1 MYPRNISSALQLV
14 IITLALCALSSP
26 ALAQTC
32 TASASANAGDEI
44 TVRAI
49 LHTTDANENGEGEP
63 LTVSISNGGPTT
75 TFPDY
80 EVTHTFI
87 FKAVSTAPVT
97 AIGTIVGFDGDES
110 CQVSVS
116 VNTKHRI
123 TKKDVLRAIAN
134 GFGRAAVFSGVLA
147 AGCAEN
153 LIAARFCLPYAGTT
167 AAITGAI
174 AYFATE
180 FLAQDPI
187 DLNFTVIPVPVPAPF
202 TPVMAG
208 NGFTQADA
216 DAMNAQLRNEAKI
229 LGVLRAIDTSINRA
243 AGAAS
248 VGDAFWEQKQVEAI
262 NGFMFQLGALLTQ
275 EANAREALVAL
286 LTAENFPVVAISPQ
300 QVLSFEQR
308 LASQG
313 WSANELALL
322 HQIGAD
328 DAFINAMKPLIF
340 TQDINQVAGTL
351 PAAIANPTLIS
362 TLRQAGRDL
371 TPFVGVP
378 GNANCH
384 GTSVSALA
392 KQYGGMA
399 KAAKA
404 LGFNSVNELENA
416 ITGFCGN

>member
-1 MYPRNISSALQLV
+1 MSSALRLAV
-14 IITLALCALSSP
+14 IILALCALSSP
-26 ALAQTC
+26 AIAQTC
-32 TASASANAGDEI
+32 SASASANAGDEI
-44 TVRAI
+44 TVLAI
-49 LHTTDANENGEGEP
+49 LRTTDANENGEGEP

-97 AIGTIVGFDGDES
+97 AVGTISGFDGDES
-110 CQVSVS
+110 CQLSVS
-116 VNTKHRI
+116 VNTKHPI
-123 TKKDVLRAIAN
+123 TKKDVLRAIVT
-134 GFGRAAVFSGVLA
+134 GFGTAATFSGVLA

-167 AAITGAI
+167 AAITGGI
-174 AYFATE
+174 AFLATE
-180 FLAQDPI
+180 LLARDPI
-187 DLNFTVIPVPVPAPF
+187 DLNFTVIPMPVPAPF
-202 TPVMAG
+202 TPVTAG

-216 DAMNAQLRNEAKI
+216 NAMNAQLGNEAKI
-229 LGVLRAIDTSINRA
+229 LGVLRATDTSINRA

-248 VGDAFWEQKQVEAI
+248 VGNTFWEQKQVEAI
-262 NGFMFQLGALLTQ
+262 NGFMFQLGGLLTQ

-313 WSANELALL
+313 WSANELASL

-328 DAFINAMKPLIF
+328 DAFIDAMRPLIF

-351 PAAIANPTLIS
+351 PAAIANSTLIS

-371 TPFVGVP
+371 TPFVGVA

-384 GTSVSALA
+384 GVSVSALA
-392 KQYGGMA
+392 RQYGGMA
-399 KAAKA
+399 KAATA
-404 LGFNSVNELENA
+404 LGFKSVNDLENA
-416 ITGFCGN
+416 VRGFCGN